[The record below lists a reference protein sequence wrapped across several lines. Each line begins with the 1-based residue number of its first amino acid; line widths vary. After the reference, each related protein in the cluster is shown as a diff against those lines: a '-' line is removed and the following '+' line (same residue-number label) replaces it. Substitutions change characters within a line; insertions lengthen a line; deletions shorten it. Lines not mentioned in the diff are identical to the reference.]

1 MKLSKK
7 QFTDRVKTILSLSKT
22 YVASIEKQ
30 RAVIEDQCESLAA
43 HDPELAKL
51 VLQADLA
58 AVNAYNT
65 LIKYISTRT
74 EN

>member
-7 QFTDRVKTILSLSKT
+7 QFTERVNTILSISKT

-30 RAVIEDQCESLAA
+30 KHLIEDQCESLAA

-58 AVNAYNT
+58 ALGAYNT